1 VRDGAGGDGVRREEA
16 AREAAALIE
25 APPAGAA
32 GLVAGFDGFRDR
44 LCDVVATRAGAGA
57 RAYER
62 VATIEA
68 FASRVASMA
77 GRSGNAEVVVR
88 REAPGGNGAI
98 LALAAATLGVETS
111 FVGTAGEGAVDPLF
125 AALASRARVETLGP
139 PGETDALEFDDGKVM
154 LGRPA
159 ALGVITWERV
169 RGSLTGSLGGRILA
183 MGNWTM
189 TAGMT
194 EIWEGLAREALPG
207 VGGRAGGCAGVFLDL
222 ADPARR
228 PDGDLLSGI
237 EAMRAMEAHAP
248 VTLGLNLAEA
258 ERVAGVAGADAG
270 AIGGDDLGA
279 LADGA
284 AALREALGLSGVA
297 LHTRRAAALAEA
309 GGAAAVA
316 GPFVRRPA
324 ASTGAGDHFN
334 AGVCAGR
341 ALGASREAALA
352 LGVGVSGLFVRTGR
366 SPDAAETAAF
376 LRELPEPE

>member
-1 VRDGAGGDGVRREEA
+1 MTREEA
-16 AREAAALIE
+16 AREAAALLE
-25 APPAGAA
+25 APPADAA

-44 LCDVVATRAGAGA
+44 LCDVVATRADAGA

-62 VATIEA
+62 VETIGA

-77 GRSGNAEVVVR
+77 GRSGNAEVVAR

-111 FVGTAGEGAVDPLF
+111 FVGTVGEGAVDPLF
-125 AALASRARVETLGP
+125 SGLASRARVETLGP

-159 ALGVITWERV
+159 ALGVITWGRV
-169 RGSLTGSLGGRILA
+169 RGSLAGALGGRMLA

-194 EIWEGLAREALPG
+194 GIWEGLAREALPG
-207 VGGRAGGCAGVFLDL
+207 AGCAGVFLDL

-228 PDGDLLSGI
+228 PDEDLLAGI
-237 EAMRAMEAHAP
+237 AAMRAMESHAP
-248 VTLGLNLAEA
+248 VTLGLNLGEA
-258 ERVAGVAGADAG
+258 ERVARVARADAG
-270 AIGGDDLGA
+270 TLEGDDRGA

-297 LHTRRAAALAEA
+297 LHTRRAAALAER
-309 GGAAAVA
+309 GGEAAVA
-316 GPFVRRPA
+316 GPFVRKPA

-334 AGVCAGR
+334 AGLCAGR

-352 LGVGVSGLFVRTGR
+352 LGVGASGLFVRTGR
-366 SPDAAETAAF
+366 SPGAAEAAAF
-376 LRELPEPE
+376 LRALPEPER